1 MRGKDIIQKM
11 RKHMKSLVVIPADA
25 GIELAS

>member
-11 RKHMKSLVVIPADA
+11 MKHMKSLVLVPDDA
-25 GIELAS
+25 GIELA